1 MDSNT
6 LFTVLLLE
14 QRSKTRILVE
24 RSQRKKRSIMATAI
38 GKHVDR
44 LTRGAF
50 GAHGFAY
57 AQILTH
63 WETIVGSELA
73 DFCQPERLRWPAG
86 QEQIKHQR
94 RRLGGTLTV
103 RVEGPAAIELQH
115 ESPHVIERL
124 NSYYGYQAVTAIK
137 IVQGPIDRS
146 MDTRSPR
153 SVARLPHDKE
163 TGLQQQVGQVDDEE
177 LRQALVR
184 LGRGAISATAKRR
197 KS

>member
-1 MDSNT
+1 
-6 LFTVLLLE
+6 
-14 QRSKTRILVE
+14 
-24 RSQRKKRSIMATAI
+24 MATAI
-38 GKHVDR
+38 GKHVDK

-63 WETIVGSELA
+63 WETIVGPQLA
-73 DFCQPERLRWPAG
+73 EFIQPERLRWPAG
-86 QEQIKHQR
+86 QERIRHER

-124 NSYYGYQAVTAIK
+124 NTYYGYQAVTAIK
-137 IVQGPIDRS
+137 IVQGPINRAL
-146 MDTRSPR
+146 TTGERR
-153 SVARLPHDKE
+153 SVGPLPAAQEAD
-163 TGLQQQVGQVDDEE
+163 LQRDVDHVEDEH

-184 LGRGAISATAKRR
+184 LGRGALAAKSKRR
-197 KS
+197 KA

>member
-1 MDSNT
+1 
-6 LFTVLLLE
+6 
-14 QRSKTRILVE
+14 
-24 RSQRKKRSIMATAI
+24 MATAI

-50 GAHGFAY
+50 SAHGFAY

-63 WETIVGSELA
+63 WETIVGPELA
-73 DFCQPERLRWPAG
+73 EFCQPERLRWPAG
-86 QEQIKHQR
+86 QERIRHER

-124 NSYYGYQAVTAIK
+124 NTYYGYQAVTALK
-137 IVQGPIDRS
+137 IVQGPIHRGLEK
-146 MDTRSPR
+146 TERR
-153 SVARLPHDKE
+153 SVGPLPRAQE
-163 TGLQQQVGQVDDEE
+163 AGLQRDVDQVEDEQ

-184 LGRGAISATAKRR
+184 LGRGALAAKSKRR
-197 KS
+197 KV

>member
-1 MDSNT
+1 MRQEAYSACSRQT
-6 LFTVLLLE
+6 QKSV
-14 QRSKTRILVE
+14 
-24 RSQRKKRSIMATAI
+24 IMATAI

-63 WETIVGSELA
+63 WRTIVGPELA
-73 DFCQPERLRWPAG
+73 EFCRPERLRWPSG
-86 QEQIKHQR
+86 QERIKHER

-124 NSYYGYQAVTAIK
+124 NTYYGYQAVTALK

-146 MDTRSPR
+146 SDQAGYKRLDPLPPEAE
-153 SVARLPHDKE
+153 ARLEGELD
-163 TGLQQQVGQVDDEE
+163 QVEDEA
-177 LRQALVR
+177 LRHALTR
-184 LGRGAISATAKRR
+184 LGRGTLTAHAKRR
-197 KS
+197 KV

>member
-1 MDSNT
+1 
-6 LFTVLLLE
+6 
-14 QRSKTRILVE
+14 
-24 RSQRKKRSIMATAI
+24 MATAI

-86 QEQIKHQR
+86 QERIKHER

-137 IVQGPIDRS
+137 IIQGPIDRGVE
-146 MDTRSPR
+146 TETQRP
-153 SVARLPHDKE
+153 VARLPQDLE
-163 TGLQQQVGQVDDEE
+163 SGLQQQVGQVDDEG
-177 LRQALVR
+177 LRQALIR
-184 LGRGAISATAKRR
+184 LGRGAISAKAKRR

>member
-1 MDSNT
+1 
-6 LFTVLLLE
+6 
-14 QRSKTRILVE
+14 
-24 RSQRKKRSIMATAI
+24 MATAI

-63 WETIVGSELA
+63 WETIVGPELA
-73 DFCQPERLRWPAG
+73 EFCQPERLRWPAG
-86 QEQIKHQR
+86 QERIRHER

-124 NSYYGYQAVTAIK
+124 NTYYGYQAVTAIK
-137 IVQGPIDRS
+137 IVQGPINRGLE
-146 MDTRSPR
+146 RNQRPP
-153 SVARLPHDKE
+153 VGPLPAAE
-163 TGLQQQVGQVDDEE
+163 EAGLQRDVDHVEDEH

-184 LGRGAISATAKRR
+184 LGRGALAAKSKRR
-197 KS
+197 KV